1 MNNSQK
7 LTNSSDEELAAQ
19 AAAGSRAC
27 FEELVCRFSP
37 RLFHF
42 LRHKTQSDQD
52 SEDIIQE
59 TFIKVYHNIDRYN
72 PEWKFSTWL
81 FTAANRL
88 AISRLRYLK
97 VRRDSYMTHNPPSGP
112 EEAFILNEEARHL
125 WDQAQTLPKRQH
137 EALWLRYIEGMS
149 LNEIAEVLHIKQVH
163 ARVLLHRARLNLER
177 KLNSAAA
184 KENFCSAGNAEQN
197 CISVNGR

>member
-1 MNNSQK
+1 MNHNQEVAN
-7 LTNSSDEELAAQ
+7 LSDEELAAQ
-19 AAAGSRAC
+19 AAAGSLAC
-27 FEELVCRFSP
+27 FEELVCRYTP

-42 LRHKTQSDQD
+42 LRHKTRSDQD

-59 TFIKVYHNIDRYN
+59 TFIKVFHNIDRYN

-97 VRRDSYMTHNPPSGP
+97 VRSDSYMTHNPPSGP
-112 EEAFILNEEARHL
+112 EEAFIQNEEARHL
-125 WDQAQTLPKRQH
+125 WDQAQALPRRQH

-163 ARVLLHRARLNLER
+163 ARVLLHRARLNLGK
-177 KLNSAAA
+177 KLSSAA
-184 KENFCSAGNAEQN
+184 EQEEFLCSGAADRN
-197 CISVNGR
+197 CLSINGR